1 MVWFNCITAFRG
13 NLDDAASHGPL
24 AALPRFGARVTAGGR
39 PPVRAGADL
48 RAQRS
53 RLALVRCLRERRSLV
68 LEVHLDGKAVY
79 SSAFPICQSRRSE
92 IRPEPQQRILEFR
105 FDAEPKRFRAQDKA
119 EGTQL
124 IVGNIWEA
132 GRKRDAIR
140 LGVSFATEQR
150 VLLNTIHVARAHA
163 PSRSERVRGL
173 VITTRPTRRANRSPR

>member
-1 MVWFNCITAFRG
+1 MTLRPGRWLLFSVSA
-13 NLDDAASHGPL
+13 LALPL
-24 AALPRFGARVTAGGR
+24 AGSLPGQARTSAPNDVVWHWFGACASG
-39 PPVRAGADL
+39 D
-48 RAQRS
+48 
-53 RLALVRCLRERRSLV
+53 SLV
-68 LEVHLDGKAVY
+68 LEVQLDGKAVY

-92 IRPEPQQRILEFR
+92 TQPEPQQRILEFR

-119 EGTQL
+119 EGTRP
-124 IVGNIWEA
+124 IACNVWEA

-173 VITTRPTRRANRSPR
+173 VITTRPTRHR

>member
-1 MVWFNCITAFRG
+1 MTLRPTALWLLFPVSA
-13 NLDDAASHGPL
+13 LALPL
-24 AALPRFGARVTAGGR
+24 AAVPLSGQARTSAPNEVVWHWFGACASG
-39 PPVRAGADL
+39 D
-48 RAQRS
+48 
-53 RLALVRCLRERRSLV
+53 SLV

-79 SSAFPICQSRRSE
+79 SSAFPVCQSRRSE
-92 IRPEPQQRILEFR
+92 IQPEPQQRILEFR

-150 VLLNTIHVARAHA
+150 VLLNTIHVARAHS

-173 VITTRPTRRANRSPR
+173 VITTRPNRLSASGPNLRRYQ